1 MIIKYDILF
10 VFVILEQKQKQ
21 SYLSFSTF
29 KPFSVWKRF
38 WREKKTLQSEI
49 VISFL
54 HSFIL
59 EEVVNCIVWTID
71 R

>member
-21 SYLSFSTF
+21 SYLFFSTF

-49 VISFL
+49 VISYL
-54 HSFIL
+54 QSFIL

-71 R
+71 K